1 MNDMNTVANMDD
13 TVIEQGN
20 DNPWA
25 DLAYSDAS
33 DMLVKAKLAHEI
45 GQIIKNRHL
54 PQSRAAELLDMQTA
68 SLAGMLNGK
77 FRVISQSKMIE
88 CLNRLEMI

>member
-1 MNDMNTVANMDD
+1 MNGMNTVANMDD
-13 TVIEQGN
+13 IVIEQGS

-25 DLAYSDAS
+25 DLAYADAS

-45 GQIIKNRHL
+45 GQIIKSRHL
-54 PQSRAAELLDMQTA
+54 PQSRVAELLDMQSA

-77 FRVISQSKMIE
+77 FRDISQSKMIE
-88 CLNRLEMI
+88 CLNWLEMI